1 LSVRRRRL
9 EGPSNQRGQA
19 AIELVALL
27 PLLMAA
33 GLLVMQLLIAG
44 ATAEYAGQAA
54 EAGAVA
60 ILQDH
65 DPSTAAR
72 SAIPT
77 WTGRDVH
84 VRVHGRR
91 VTVRLRPRSLL
102 PEVGD
107 LLATTTEANAGS
119 A

>member
-1 LSVRRRRL
+1 VRHD
-9 EGPSNQRGQA
+9 GSATGQRGQA

-27 PLLMAA
+27 PLLLAA
-33 GLLVMQLLIAG
+33 GLVVMQLLVAG

-72 SAIPT
+72 SSIPS
-77 WTGRDVH
+77 WTRRDVH
-84 VRVHGRR
+84 VRIHGRN
-91 VTVRLRPRSLL
+91 VTVRLRPRALL

-107 LLATTTEANAGS
+107 LLSTTAEANAGS

>member
-1 LSVRRRRL
+1 MRRGASL
-9 EGPSNQRGQA
+9 TGQAGQA

-27 PLLMAA
+27 PLLLAA
-33 GLLVMQLLIAG
+33 GLVIMQLLIAG

-65 DPSTAAR
+65 DPSAAAR
-72 SAIPT
+72 SSIPS

-84 VRVHGRR
+84 VGVHGRK

-102 PEVGD
+102 PAVGD
-107 LLATTTEANAGS
+107 LLATTADANAGS

>member
-1 LSVRRRRL
+1 MSVRRRGGAAG
-9 EGPSNQRGQA
+9 ECGQA
-19 AIELVALL
+19 VVELVALL
-27 PLLMAA
+27 PLFLAA
-33 GLLVMQLLIAG
+33 GLVVMQLLIAG

-65 DPSTAAR
+65 DPSAAAR
-72 SAIPT
+72 AAIPS

-84 VRVHGRR
+84 VRVHGRD

-107 LLATTTEANAGS
+107 LLATTVDANAGS

>member
-1 LSVRRRRL
+1 MSVRRA
-9 EGPSNQRGQA
+9 GGTIGQKGQA
-19 AIELVALL
+19 AIEVVALL
-27 PLLMAA
+27 PLLLAA
-33 GLLVMQLLIAG
+33 GLVVMQLLIAG

-60 ILQDH
+60 LLQDH
-65 DPSTAAR
+65 DPSAAAR
-72 SAIPT
+72 SSIPS

-84 VRVHGRR
+84 VRIHGRK

-102 PEVGD
+102 PAVGD
-107 LLATTTEANAGS
+107 LLATTADANAGS